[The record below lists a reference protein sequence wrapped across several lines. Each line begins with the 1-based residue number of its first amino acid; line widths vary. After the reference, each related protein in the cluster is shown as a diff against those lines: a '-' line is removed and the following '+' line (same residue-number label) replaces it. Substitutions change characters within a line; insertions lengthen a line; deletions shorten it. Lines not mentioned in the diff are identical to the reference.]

1 MFYEYCLFVSL
12 NLCMFALLN
21 IFTSNNLI
29 IPIKLFQENNNIEL
43 IIGREVITKIKTTC
57 EDDV

>member
-12 NLCMFALLN
+12 NLCMFILLN
-21 IFTSNNLI
+21 VFTLNNLI

-43 IIGREVITKIKTTC
+43 IIGKEVITKIKTKC
-57 EDDV
+57 EDDE

>member
-1 MFYEYCLFVSL
+1 MFYECCLFVSL
-12 NLCMFALLN
+12 NLCMFVFLN

-43 IIGREVITKIKTTC
+43 IIRREITKIKTKC
-57 EDDV
+57 EDDE